1 MMEAETNLN
10 EDQSRLFAV
19 AAHPDDVEF
28 TCGGSMARWSTEGW
42 AVHLVVCT
50 IGSMGS
56 QNPEDDPKILSN
68 FRHAEQEEAAR
79 VLGYSGW

>member
-1 MMEAETNLN
+1 MVEAETNLD
-10 EDQSRLFAV
+10 EDQSRLFV
-19 AAHPDDVEF
+19 VSGHTDDVEF
-28 TCGGSMARWSTEGW
+28 TSRGSLARWSTVGW

-50 IGSMGS
+50 NGSKGS

-79 VLGYSGW
+79 VLGIT